1 MERKKTREL
10 IQVDIVFPVLLC
22 KPSLTKVVVDLMKNL
37 LHQRNQIPLQYDC
50 ISKDIKAA
58 AEMGENI
65 NPSGGVSPGTLETQ
79 THSRAAARASRQA
92 ARAAKS
98 RAMLLKKSARL
109 VREVEEMED
118 IIRTEI
124 ETEELVSIS
133 FLFGATPL
141 SPREVYTI
149 PLPDTAVHGST
160 YSRVGVHLFRAMVT
174 HEKLNNLTSSRLP
187 VSNMFVLFCKSDS
200 PPISALQLLPCYS
213 LPPITRCPRVHFIIT
228 SQESMAPVVAT
239 RKLRFT
245 SGTSRL
251 TPSIPESS
259 PDSYPSPV
267 SVSPSK
273 SVETEVKTCKKPQQM
288 ELCTPLVTRQEFS
301 TPQAFRSRCS
311 NIPVGMEL
319 CTPAQPLG
327 TDRSFQAPV
336 GMELCTPATRSE
348 NLCTPALN
356 LRTRFRE
363 DLELCNQD
371 DMELCTPAIR
381 TRASEVM
388 ELCTPAISR
397 LELRSES
404 EDVDVATKENV
415 TRKEDVALKED
426 VATKDVD
433 CNSDS
438 GFSSPG
444 SSGDTAGRQHLF
456 WFITPTPVRGF
467 K

>member
-10 IQVDIVFPVLLC
+10 IQVDIEFPVLLT

-50 ISKDIKAA
+50 IAKDIKAA
-58 AEMGENI
+58 AEMEENI
-65 NPSGGVSPGTLETQ
+65 SPNGDVVSDTTDTQ
-79 THSRAAARASRQA
+79 PQSRAAARTSRQA

-98 RAMLLKKSARL
+98 RAVFLKKSARL

-118 IIRTEI
+118 IIMTEI

-133 FLFGATPL
+133 FIFGATPL

-149 PLPDTAVHGST
+149 PLPVTAGHRST

-174 HEKLNNLTSSRLP
+174 HEKLHNLTSSRLP
-187 VSNMFVLFCKSDS
+187 VSNMFVLFCKSNS
-200 PPISALQLLPCYS
+200 PPISTLQLLPCYS

-228 SQESMAPVVAT
+228 SQESMESMAPAVAT
-239 RKLRFT
+239 RRLRFT

-251 TPSIPESS
+251 TPCIPESS
-259 PDSYPSPV
+259 PRSYPSPECA
-267 SVSPSK
+267 SPSK
-273 SVETEVKTCKKPQQM
+273 SVEIEVKTCKKPQQM

-301 TPQAFRSRCS
+301 TPQVFRARCSSS
-311 NIPVGMEL
+311 NIPVSMEL
-319 CTPAQPLG
+319 CTPAQPPG
-327 TDRSFQAPV
+327 TDRSIRAPV

-348 NLCTPALN
+348 NLCTPSLN

-363 DLELCNQD
+363 DLELCTHD

-381 TRASEVM
+381 PRVSDVM
-388 ELCTPAISR
+388 ELCTPAIGR

-404 EDVDVATKENV
+404 EDVAT
-415 TRKEDVALKED
+415 KED
-426 VATKDVD
+426 VATREDVD
-433 CNSDS
+433 CKSDS
-438 GFSSPG
+438 GFSSPDC
-444 SSGDTAGRQHLF
+444 SGDAGDRQDLF